1 MSPDNEF
8 QRQLSRLDAEGL
20 RRRLHALPEAGG
32 VLEIDGRPV
41 LNFSSNDYLDLANDP
56 RVKRAGQEAIDR
68 FGAGATSSRLMTGH
82 LELHETLEAQLAQLT
97 RHDAALVFPSG
108 YQANVGAIPT
118 LAGAGDAIF
127 SDALNHA
134 SLVDGCR
141 LSRAEVY
148 IYRHADT
155 AHLAELLRTCNAPGR
170 KIVLTDAVFS
180 MDGDL
185 APLAEI
191 GLLAEQHGAFLFVD
205 EAHALGIYG
214 RGAGL
219 CAELG
224 VRVDAISANLAK
236 SLGGGGGFVAG
247 SADFID
253 TLVNRARSFIF
264 STGLAPACVGAGLEA
279 ARIVMTEPGLGEELL
294 ARAALFRTELHRHG
308 LDVEEH
314 RSPIVP
320 VIVGSNEAALALS
333 DALFERG
340 VLDTAIRPPSVPYG
354 TSRLRFS
361 VTLAHSREDL
371 ARAAAIIADVV
382 QPAKTI
388 R

>member
-1 MSPDNEF
+1 MKPNEDF
-8 QRQLSRLDAEGL
+8 QQQLSRLDAKGL

-56 RVKRAGQEAIDR
+56 RVKRAGQEAIER

-82 LELHETLEAQLAQLT
+82 LDLHETLEAQLALLT
-97 RHDAALVFPSG
+97 RHEAALVFPSG

-141 LSRAEVY
+141 LSRAEVH

-155 AHLAELLRTCNAPGR
+155 AQLAELLHECNAPGR
-170 KIVLTDAVFS
+170 KVILTDAVFS

-185 APLAEI
+185 APLAEL
-191 GLLAEQHGAFLFVD
+191 GRLAEQHGAFLFVD

-214 RGAGL
+214 RGSGL
-219 CAELG
+219 CAEVG
-224 VRVDAISANLAK
+224 VNADAISANLAK

-279 ARIVMTEPGLGEELL
+279 AHIVMSEPGLGEALL
-294 ARAALFRTELHRHG
+294 DRAAFFRAELRRHG
-308 LDVEEH
+308 LDVEDH

-320 VIVGSNEAALALS
+320 IIVGSNQTALALS

-361 VTLAHSREDL
+361 VTLAHSRDDL
-371 ARAAAIIADVV
+371 ARAAAVIADIV
-382 QPAKTI
+382 QPAKTA
-388 R
+388 